1 MSDDTEPPP
10 PPGNDDDGDL
20 GDGAQNVAEEPG
32 DEPGHP
38 LRAADAFPF
47 LPKVIG

>member
-1 MSDDTEPPP
+1 MSETPDFDGDE
-10 PPGNDDDGDL
+10 DLDDGEPD
-20 GDGAQNVAEEPG
+20 VAEEPV

-38 LRAADAFPF
+38 LTAHDAFPF

>member
-1 MSDDTEPPP
+1 MSETPDSDGDE
-10 PPGNDDDGDL
+10 DLDDGEPD
-20 GDGAQNVAEEPG
+20 VAEEPA

-38 LRAADAFPF
+38 LTAHDAFPF